1 MDALNSNV
9 SKIIAINRRRI
20 GLDPA
25 DPKADQLFSNSS
37 GAATRLCVYGRMRPG
52 GPDGHALEPLGGKWV
67 TCSYPGHLQNGGQC
81 SLDECPGLGWTMT
94 REWNEGGY
102 LLTADALGK
111 NWDKLDL
118 KEGGNY
124 ARLLTPV
131 RVDGIEA
138 VANIYV
144 SRNASEAQLMMLDGM
159 NVHDEV
165 DFWL

>member
-1 MDALNSNV
+1 MDRLITPF
-9 SKIIAINRRRI
+9 SKIIEINRRRI

-25 DPKADQLFSNSS
+25 DPEADQEFSITS

-52 GPDGHALEPLGGKWV
+52 GPDAHVLEALGGEWDS
-67 TCSYPGHLQNGGQC
+67 CSYPGHLQNGAQC

-94 REWNEGGY
+94 REWNEGGC
-102 LLTADALGK
+102 LLTSDALGEY
-111 NWDKLDL
+111 WERLDA
-118 KEGGNY
+118 KEGENY

-131 RVDGIEA
+131 GVDGGEVI
-138 VANIYV
+138 ANIYV

-165 DFWL
+165 DFRL